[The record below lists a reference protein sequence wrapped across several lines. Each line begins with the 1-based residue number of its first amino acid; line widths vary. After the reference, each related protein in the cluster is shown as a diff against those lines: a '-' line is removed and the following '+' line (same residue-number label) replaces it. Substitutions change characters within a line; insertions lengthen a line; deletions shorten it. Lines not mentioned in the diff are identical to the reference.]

1 VRVLLQVA
9 LSAVLSLLVLS
20 TSFAASPVKARPLT
34 GIGILLV
41 KETQPGND
49 STLRLYREPKLG
61 RIAEVKVEKL
71 PLLSSYI
78 VAGAG
83 HRVAVVTAKR
93 LGWYRIIYD
102 DGEREG
108 WVEGRHPGTFLRWAE
123 FLPGREATLL
133 PGLKKEF
140 YQLRREP
147 SLTSDPLELLGREN
161 RIYCIGLD
169 GEWLKV
175 LTKGGKAGWLRWR
188 DENSRLLLAVT
199 I

>member
-1 VRVLLQVA
+1 MILLRVVLPTLLAMLIV
-9 LSAVLSLLVLS
+9 S
-20 TSFAASPVKARPLT
+20 TSSAASPVKARPLT
-34 GIGILLV
+34 GIGILLI
-41 KETQPGND
+41 KATNPENS

-71 PLLSSYI
+71 PVLSPYV
-78 VAGAG
+78 VAGEG
-83 HRVAVVTAKR
+83 RRVAVVTAKR

-108 WVEGRHPGTFLRWAE
+108 WVEGRHSGTFFRWAE
-123 FLPGREATLL
+123 LLSGREAVLL

-147 SLTSDPLELLGREN
+147 SLISDPLEQLGRGN
-161 RIYCIGLD
+161 GIYCIELD

-175 LTKGGKAGWLRWR
+175 LTKAGKAGWLRWR
-188 DENSRLLLAVT
+188 DENSRLLIAVN

>member
-1 VRVLLQVA
+1 MILLRTG
-9 LSAVLSLLVLS
+9 LPLLLILLMIS
-20 TSFAASPVKARPLT
+20 TSFAAAPKARPLA
-34 GIGILLV
+34 GIGILLI
-41 KETQPGND
+41 KEAKPGND
-49 STLRLYREPKLG
+49 RTLRLYREPKLG

-71 PLLSSYI
+71 PALSPYI

-83 HRVAVVTAKR
+83 RRVAVVTAKR

-108 WVEGRHPGTFLRWAE
+108 WVEGRHSGAFSSWAE
-123 FLPGREATLL
+123 LLSGREASLL
-133 PGLKKEF
+133 PGLRKEF

-147 SLTSDPLELLGREN
+147 SLISDPLEQLARGN
-161 RIYCIGLD
+161 GIYCIELD

-188 DENSRLLLAVT
+188 DENSRLLIAAN